1 MKILRLIIAAMLLST
16 FGSLWA
22 ATASSKLEKPK
33 HYSEWLTRSEMKRV
47 PQSYLLDFSQRP
59 KWSYVMGIE
68 LEAMLDTYLRYGG
81 DDIKDYCTEYTDTM
95 IAPDGTIRAYKLL
108 DYNLD
113 NVRTG
118 HFVTRMY
125 QNFPEKK
132 NLKAMNTLMRQL
144 NDQPRTKEGVYW
156 HKAIYAYQVWLDGIF
171 MGLPFRALT
180 ATELYSPELAREIY
194 DDAVDQV
201 KSTYDR
207 TLDPATGLNRHAWDE
222 SREMF
227 WSDNET
233 GLSQHCWG
241 RAQGW
246 YTMALVE
253 LLDAMAADYERRG
266 EVIDLLTR
274 SFDNIIKWQDPAT
287 GVWYQVMDSP
297 TREGNYL
304 ESTCSSMFAYSL
316 LKAARKGWV
325 TDPKYLEAGKKAY
338 EGIIT
343 NFIREDPDGTISLTD
358 CCAVA
363 GLGPG
368 ISDAVLK
375 AAPKVKENKR
385 RDGSYAYYLSEP
397 VRDNDAKGVGPFIW
411 ASLEM
416 EDMGYNVYSFKN
428 KKKNSPKGKKK

>member
-1 MKILRLIIAAMLLST
+1 
-16 FGSLWA
+16 
-22 ATASSKLEKPK
+22 
-33 HYSEWLTRSEMKRV
+33 
-47 PQSYLLDFSQRP
+47 
-59 KWSYVMGIE
+59 
-68 LEAMLDTYLRYGG
+68 
-81 DDIKDYCTEYTDTM
+81 
-95 IAPDGTIRAYKLL
+95 
-108 DYNLD
+108 
-113 NVRTG
+113 
-118 HFVTRMY
+118 
-125 QNFPEKK
+125 
-132 NLKAMNTLMRQL
+132 
-144 NDQPRTKEGVYW
+144 
-156 HKAIYAYQVWLDGIF
+156 
-171 MGLPFRALT
+171 
-180 ATELYSPELAREIY
+180 
-194 DDAVDQV
+194 
-201 KSTYDR
+201 
-207 TLDPATGLNRHAWDE
+207 
-222 SREMF
+222 
-227 WSDNET
+227 
-233 GLSQHCWG
+233 
-241 RAQGW
+241 
-246 YTMALVE
+246 MALVE

-416 EDMGYNVYSFKN
+416 EDMGYNVDSFKN
-428 KKKNSPKGKKK
+428 KKKHSPKGKKK

>member
-1 MKILRLIIAAMLLST
+1 MKSISLTLFNLLAAIMFIAPASM
-16 FGSLWA
+16 
-22 ATASSKLEKPK
+22 TAKDSKTDSKPK
-33 HYSEWLTRSEMKRV
+33 RYSEWLTRSEMQRV
-47 PQSYLLDFSQRP
+47 PKSFLLDFSDKP

-68 LEAMLDTYLRYGG
+68 LEAMLDTYLAYGG
-81 DDIKDYCTEYTDTM
+81 DDIKAYCLEYTDTM
-95 IAPDGTIRAYKLL
+95 ITPEGNIRGYKLL

-125 QNFPEKK
+125 EQFPERK
-132 NLKAMNTLMRQL
+132 NLRAINTLMRQL
-144 NDQPRTKEGVYW
+144 NEQPRTNEGVYW

-180 ATELYSPELAREIY
+180 ASLLYSPDHAEEIY
-194 DDAVDQV
+194 NDAVDQV

-227 WSDNET
+227 WSDNTT

-253 LLDAMAADYERRG
+253 LLDVLPENYKRRG
-266 EVIDLLTR
+266 EVIDLLTK
-274 SFDNIIKWQDPAT
+274 SFDSILRWQDPAT
-287 GVWYQVMDSP
+287 GVWYQVMDAP
-297 TREGNYL
+297 GREGNYL
-304 ESTCSSMFAYSL
+304 ESTCSSMFAYAL

-325 TDPKYLEAGKKAY
+325 TDPRYLEAGKKAY
-338 EGIIT
+338 QGIIDR
-343 NFIREDPDGTISLTD
+343 FIKENPDGTISLTD

-368 ISDAVLK
+368 ISPAVLK

-385 RDGSYAYYLSEP
+385 RDGSYEYYLSEP

-416 EDMGYNVYSFKN
+416 ERMQ
-428 KKKNSPKGKKK
+428 